1 VAAPVDIER
10 ELVTFAGVLR
20 HEGVPVGTH
29 EVTAAMDALQTL
41 EQSEPDGFYWALR
54 LAMVHGPDELV
65 AFDRAFGRH
74 WTARLP
80 QREQEGEGQLGGESP
95 VRRERKGA
103 GESVAKT
110 ADRDSETAAGGSRS
124 LEPGA
129 ASELPSADLD
139 QEGPYSALEVL
150 RSKDFATYSPED
162 YARFADVVRMLSISG
177 PWRISRRAR
186 RHRSGR
192 LDMRRTL
199 AGGLRSGGVPLRR
212 EYRRP
217 TPRRRRLLFLCDV
230 SGSMASYSAALL
242 HLTHAAVRGRER
254 VEVFGFATRL
264 TRITPDLVDGD
275 PSRAIHQ
282 ASARLVDWSGGTRI
296 GSSIGTLVRE
306 HPGLVRGA
314 TVIVASD
321 GWDCGDPEEL
331 EAAIARLQRLARH
344 VIWVNPQLQ
353 DPAFEPLTKGM
364 SAALPHVDHFLP
376 CHNLDTFVAV
386 GNLIDR
392 L

>member
-1 VAAPVDIER
+1 
-10 ELVTFAGVLR
+10 
-20 HEGVPVGTH
+20 
-29 EVTAAMDALQTL
+29 M
-41 EQSEPDGFYWALR
+41 
-54 LAMVHGPDELV
+54 
-65 AFDRAFGRH
+65 
-74 WTARLP
+74 
-80 QREQEGEGQLGGESP
+80 
-95 VRRERKGA
+95 
-103 GESVAKT
+103 
-110 ADRDSETAAGGSRS
+110 
-124 LEPGA
+124 
-129 ASELPSADLD
+129 
-139 QEGPYSALEVL
+139 
-150 RSKDFATYSPED
+150 
-162 YARFADVVRMLSISG
+162 
-177 PWRISRRAR
+177 
-186 RHRSGR
+186 
-192 LDMRRTL
+192 
-199 AGGLRSGGVPLRR
+199 
-212 EYRRP
+212 
-217 TPRRRRLLFLCDV
+217 
-230 SGSMASYSAALL
+230 
-242 HLTHAAVRGRER
+242 
-254 VEVFGFATRL
+254 EVFGFATRL

-331 EAAIARLQRLARH
+331 EAAIGRLQRLARH